1 MYENKRCFSMILIR
15 STKNSKPK
23 KDFQRKQC
31 LLCVFNYRSDKN
43 DTFSITILN
52 ARTHTDLAAKLSIQF
67 DYKYFISSLG
77 MTDTATADGAFASP
91 EAELNSLLS
100 SSSFS
105 VASYLNLALLS
116 SSANIQ
122 SQQSSSSDDLQRKMT
137 ELALQLQIQT
147 QSCHE
152 DIGRIGAELQA
163 ILPRCAADVG
173 RVGVGLEGMRMDAQ
187 TLLETTTMAGTGG
200 DSSLSSSLETLSTL
214 HALQANLTKTKEVLN
229 AAATWDSTISSVA
242 PLLAEQNLTEAVNAL
257 AQLEAGER
265 ALRGMP
271 HKEQRQDS
279 IQQIREQVQA
289 LLQPQLQHALQNMHS
304 RLAPLQQ
311 CVALYSKLDK
321 MDSLRDDYVKQRPGA
336 VHKAWFSYAPPKSSY
351 ATNENSTNAIPSS
364 DQAGKGQLA
373 GDAFLAWLPT
383 WYEIVL
389 NLLTEERRQASTVF
403 GPAEAPEI
411 VVKVLREAFR
421 PILPSF
427 QSRLEMVFSSATTG
441 ATSSANVTRG
451 SFETLCSIYESTLRF
466 LSLTYDLV
474 AGAFLDLAESGA
486 SKKGDTGLELYQSMQ
501 DVFLQLA
508 SPFALYAQRFADLE
522 GKHSHV
528 LAGVVSKD
536 IQQTV
541 GSVSSTSMNLQCL
554 QEATGRLK
562 DLSSFIFPIVDG
574 SLDRFELLNG
584 GYRAKEALRSVDQS
598 LSNHLEEMIIAVRSL
613 SAAMTADANKLV
625 VEFDEQHVLC
635 AMEVL
640 KIAGNFSRDLRNFEG
655 GTRTRMKSLFERM
668 ENYHSQ
674 EAGLKK
680 IIEFASKKGVGPP
693 LSADSFSLPDSVSA
707 IEIDSYLTK
716 VFCSDNDTN
725 TDGNELNPSLA
736 TLQNIC
742 ASTSSHQDTI
752 FATTEE
758 ALKRFATS
766 CHSFVFNV
774 CSAVPSKHLNELPDM
789 TAWRESASA
798 SDNLDSYG
806 TLPQQYITQVGEH
819 MLSLVQA
826 FEPFASDSATLSL
839 VNEAMGGVRDV
850 ALQPWGEFIGAA
862 GFVGSDSSISTLM
875 NGNDIAEL
883 VLSNAAL
890 GEEDAALEEG
900 ATEDEIASAAFC
912 NAWLDVI
919 GLAVT
924 GRLLEKIMRIPQ
936 LTSKGCEH
944 LSADL
949 NYLVNVFSALG
960 VAGHPH
966 PLITHVAGLAML
978 SEEDLETQIKSR
990 NPASEVES
998 ALRAVEAR
1006 IALRRGISIS

>member
-1 MYENKRCFSMILIR
+1 
-15 STKNSKPK
+15 
-23 KDFQRKQC
+23 
-31 LLCVFNYRSDKN
+31 
-43 DTFSITILN
+43 
-52 ARTHTDLAAKLSIQF
+52 
-67 DYKYFISSLG
+67 
-77 MTDTATADGAFASP
+77 MTDANAADGSFASP

-100 SSSFS
+100 SPSFS
-105 VASYLNLALLS
+105 VASYLNVALS
-116 SSANIQ
+116 SS
-122 SQQSSSSDDLQRKMT
+122 SLLPTKPPSQSSSSDDDLQRKMT

-187 TLLETTTMAGTGG
+187 TLLETTAIGGTGNE
-200 DSSLSSSLETLSTL
+200 SSLSSSLETLSTL
-214 HALQANLTKTKEVLN
+214 HALQANLTRTKEVLN

-271 HKEQRQDS
+271 HREERQES
-279 IQQIREQVQA
+279 IKKIREQVQA

-311 CVALYSKLDK
+311 CVTLYSKLDK
-321 MDSLRDDYVKQRPGA
+321 IDSLREDYVKQRPGT
-336 VHKAWFSYAPPKSSY
+336 VHKAWFSYAPPKSTYS
-351 ATNENSTNAIPSS
+351 NDKSSISSS
-364 DQAGKGQLA
+364 DQAQKAQLA
-373 GDAFLAWLPT
+373 GNSFLTWLPS
-383 WYEIVL
+383 WYETVL

-441 ATSSANVTRG
+441 NSAASTTRG

-474 AGAFLDLAESGA
+474 AGAFLDLIESGA
-486 SKKGDTGLELYQSMQ
+486 SKKGDTGLDLYQSMQ

-528 LAGVVSKD
+528 VAGMVSKD

-541 GSVSSTSMNLQCL
+541 GSVSSTSMNLQTL

-562 DLSSFIFPIVDG
+562 DLASFIFPIVDG

-584 GYRAKEALRSVDQS
+584 GYLAKEALRSVDKT
-598 LSNHLEEMIIAVRSL
+598 LSNHLEELIIAVRSL

-640 KIAGNFSRDLRNFEG
+640 KIAGNFRRDLRNFEG
-655 GTRTRMKSLFERM
+655 GTLTRMKSLCERM
-668 ENYHSQ
+668 ENYHAR
-674 EAGLKK
+674 EAIFKG
-680 IIEFASKKGVGPP
+680 IIESVTKKGVGSNN
-693 LSADSFSLPDSVSA
+693 LFSLPDSLSV
-707 IEIDSYLTK
+707 IEIDSYLTR
-716 VFCSDNDTN
+716 VFCGGDDAK
-725 TDGNELNPSLA
+725 TDGNEMNPSLA
-736 TLQNIC
+736 TLHSIC
-742 ASTSSHQDTI
+742 SGTPSQRDVFS
-752 FATTEE
+752 TTEE
-758 ALKRFATS
+758 TIKRFATS

-774 CSAVPSKHLNELPDM
+774 CSAVPSKYLNQLPDM
-789 TAWRESASA
+789 PAWRENASA

-826 FEPFASDSATLSL
+826 FEPFASDPATLSL
-839 VNEAMGGVRDV
+839 VNEAMDGVRDV
-850 ALQPWGEFIGAA
+850 ALQPWSEFIGAV

-875 NGNDIAEL
+875 NGKDITNL

-900 ATEDEIASAAFC
+900 ASEDEIACAAFC

-944 LSADL
+944 LTADL

-966 PLITHVAGLAML
+966 PLVTHIGALATL
-978 SEEDLETQIKSR
+978 SDGDLETQIKSR
-990 NPASEVES
+990 NTVSEVEN

-1006 IALRRGISIS
+1006 IALRRGISIL

>member
-1 MYENKRCFSMILIR
+1 MI
-15 STKNSKPK
+15 
-23 KDFQRKQC
+23 
-31 LLCVFNYRSDKN
+31 
-43 DTFSITILN
+43 
-52 ARTHTDLAAKLSIQF
+52 
-67 DYKYFISSLG
+67 
-77 MTDTATADGAFASP
+77 DTAATDGASASL
-91 EAELNSLLS
+91 EAEMNSLLS
-100 SSSFS
+100 SSTFS
-105 VASYLNLALLS
+105 VASYLNLALS
-116 SSANIQ
+116 SSLPTKFP
-122 SQQSSSSDDLQRKMT
+122 SVSSSGTQTDADKLQRRMT

-187 TLLETTTMAGTGG
+187 TLLETTAITGAAGGG

-214 HALQANLTKTKEVLN
+214 HALQANLTNTKGVLT

-242 PLLAEQNLTEAVNAL
+242 PLLAEQNVTEAVHAL

-271 HKEQRQDS
+271 HREERQES
-279 IQQIREQVQA
+279 IKQIREQVQA
-289 LLQPQLQHALQNMHS
+289 LLQPQLRHALQNMHT

-311 CVALYSKLDK
+311 CVGLYSKLDK

-336 VHKAWFSYAPPKSSY
+336 VHKAWFSYAPPKNTYGNSNNS
-351 ATNENSTNAIPSS
+351 ANNNDHNITDENATNAISS
-364 DQAGKGQLA
+364 LDQVSGAQLA
-373 GDAFLAWLPT
+373 GEAFMAWLPS
-383 WYEIVL
+383 WYDTVL

-427 QSRLEMVFSSATTG
+427 QSRLERVFSSATSAA
-441 ATSSANVTRG
+441 ATNTTKG
-451 SFETLCSIYESTLRF
+451 SFETICSIYESTLRF

-474 AGAFLDLAESGA
+474 AGAFLDLVESGA
-486 SKKGDTGLELYQSMQ
+486 TKKGDTGLDLYQSMQ

-522 GKHSHV
+522 GKHSRV
-528 LAGVVSKD
+528 VAGMVSKD

-541 GSVSSTSMNLQCL
+541 GSVSSTSMNLQTL
-554 QEATGRLK
+554 QETTGRLK
-562 DLSSFIFPIVDG
+562 DLASFIFPIVDG

-584 GYRAKEALRSVDQS
+584 GYRAKEALRSVDKIV
-598 LSNHLEEMIIAVRSL
+598 SNHLEELIIAIRSL
-613 SAAMTADANKLV
+613 SAAMTGDANKFV
-625 VEFDEQHVLC
+625 MEFDEQHVLC

-640 KIAGNFSRDLRNFEG
+640 KIVGNFRRDLRNFEG
-655 GTRTRMKSLFERM
+655 GTRTRMKSLSERM
-668 ENYHSQ
+668 EDYHAQ
-674 EAGLKK
+674 EASFKS
-680 IIEFASKKGVGPP
+680 IVESN
-693 LSADSFSLPDSVSA
+693 SSFSLPDSLSIV
-707 IEIDSYLTK
+707 EIDSYLTK
-716 VFCSDNDTN
+716 VFCGDNDAN
-725 TDGNELNPSLA
+725 TDANELNPSLA

-742 ASTSSHQDTI
+742 SSASSQRDNIYSN
-752 FATTEE
+752 TEE
-758 ALKRFATS
+758 AIKRFATS
-766 CHSFVFNV
+766 CHSFVFDV
-774 CSAVPSKHLNELPDM
+774 CSAVPSKHLNELTQM
-789 TAWRESASA
+789 QAWRENSSATG
-798 SDNLDSYG
+798 DLDSYG

-826 FEPFASDSATLSL
+826 FEPFASDPATLSL
-839 VNEAMGGVRDV
+839 VNEAMDGVRDV
-850 ALQPWGEFIGAA
+850 ALQPWSEFIGAA
-862 GFVGSDSSISTLM
+862 GFVGSDSTISTMM
-875 NGNDIAEL
+875 NGIDIADL
-883 VLSNAAL
+883 VLSNSAL

-900 ATEDEIASAAFC
+900 ATEDEIASASFC

-936 LTSKGCEH
+936 LTPKGCEH
-944 LSADL
+944 LTADL

-966 PLITHVAGLAML
+966 PLVTHMGALATL
-978 SEEDLETQIKSR
+978 SDGDLEAQIKSR
-990 NPASEVES
+990 NTSSEVEN

-1006 IALRRGISIS
+1006 MALRRGISIG

>member
-1 MYENKRCFSMILIR
+1 MI
-15 STKNSKPK
+15 
-23 KDFQRKQC
+23 
-31 LLCVFNYRSDKN
+31 
-43 DTFSITILN
+43 
-52 ARTHTDLAAKLSIQF
+52 
-67 DYKYFISSLG
+67 
-77 MTDTATADGAFASP
+77 DTAATDGASASL
-91 EAELNSLLS
+91 EAEMNSLLS
-100 SSSFS
+100 SSTFS
-105 VASYLNLALLS
+105 VASYLNLALS
-116 SSANIQ
+116 SSLPTKFP
-122 SQQSSSSDDLQRKMT
+122 SVSSSGTQTDADKLQRRMT

-187 TLLETTTMAGTGG
+187 TLLETTAITGAAGGG

-214 HALQANLTKTKEVLN
+214 HALQANLTNTKGVLT

-242 PLLAEQNLTEAVNAL
+242 PLLAEQNVTEAVHAL

-271 HKEQRQDS
+271 HREERQES
-279 IQQIREQVQA
+279 IKQIREQVQA
-289 LLQPQLQHALQNMHS
+289 LLQPQLRHALQNMHT

-311 CVALYSKLDK
+311 CVGLYSKLDK

-336 VHKAWFSYAPPKSSY
+336 VHKAWFSYAPPKNTYGNSNNS
-351 ATNENSTNAIPSS
+351 ANNNDHNITDENATNAISS
-364 DQAGKGQLA
+364 LDQVSGAQLA
-373 GDAFLAWLPT
+373 GEAFMAWLPS
-383 WYEIVL
+383 WYDTVL

-427 QSRLEMVFSSATTG
+427 QSRLERVFSSATSAA
-441 ATSSANVTRG
+441 ATNTTKG
-451 SFETLCSIYESTLRF
+451 SFETICSIYESTLRF

-474 AGAFLDLAESGA
+474 AGAFLDLVESGA
-486 SKKGDTGLELYQSMQ
+486 TKKGDTGLDLYQSMQ

-522 GKHSHV
+522 GKHSRV
-528 LAGVVSKD
+528 VAGMVSKD

-541 GSVSSTSMNLQCL
+541 GSVSSTSMNLQTL
-554 QEATGRLK
+554 QETTGRLK
-562 DLSSFIFPIVDG
+562 DLASFIFPIVDG

-584 GYRAKEALRSVDQS
+584 GYRAKEALRSVDKIV
-598 LSNHLEEMIIAVRSL
+598 SNHLEELIIAIRSL
-613 SAAMTADANKLV
+613 SAAMTGDANKFV
-625 VEFDEQHVLC
+625 MEFDEQHVLC

-640 KIAGNFSRDLRNFEG
+640 KIVGNFRRDLRNFEG
-655 GTRTRMKSLFERM
+655 GTRTRMKSLSERM
-668 ENYHSQ
+668 EDYHAQ
-674 EAGLKK
+674 EASFKS
-680 IIEFASKKGVGPP
+680 IVESN
-693 LSADSFSLPDSVSA
+693 SSFSLPDSLSIV
-707 IEIDSYLTK
+707 EIDSYLTK
-716 VFCSDNDTN
+716 VFCGDNDAN
-725 TDGNELNPSLA
+725 TDANELNPSLV

-742 ASTSSHQDTI
+742 SSASSQRDNIYSN
-752 FATTEE
+752 TEE
-758 ALKRFATS
+758 AIKRFATS
-766 CHSFVFNV
+766 CHSFVFDV
-774 CSAVPSKHLNELPDM
+774 CSAVPSKHLNELTQM
-789 TAWRESASA
+789 QAWRENSSATG
-798 SDNLDSYG
+798 DLDSYG

-826 FEPFASDSATLSL
+826 FEPFASDPATLSL
-839 VNEAMGGVRDV
+839 VNEAMDGVRDV
-850 ALQPWGEFIGAA
+850 ALQPWSEFIGAA
-862 GFVGSDSSISTLM
+862 GFVGSDSTISTMM
-875 NGNDIAEL
+875 NGIDIADL
-883 VLSNAAL
+883 VLSNSAL

-900 ATEDEIASAAFC
+900 ATEDEIASASFC

-936 LTSKGCEH
+936 LTPKGCEH
-944 LSADL
+944 LTADL

-966 PLITHVAGLAML
+966 PLVTHMGALATL
-978 SEEDLETQIKSR
+978 SDGDLEAQIKSR
-990 NPASEVES
+990 NTSSEVEN

-1006 IALRRGISIS
+1006 MALRRGISIG

>member
-1 MYENKRCFSMILIR
+1 
-15 STKNSKPK
+15 
-23 KDFQRKQC
+23 
-31 LLCVFNYRSDKN
+31 
-43 DTFSITILN
+43 
-52 ARTHTDLAAKLSIQF
+52 
-67 DYKYFISSLG
+67 
-77 MTDTATADGAFASP
+77 MTDAAVADVGSASL
-91 EAELNSLLS
+91 EVEMNSLLS

-105 VASYLNLALLS
+105 VASYLNLAL
-116 SSANIQ
+116 
-122 SQQSSSSDDLQRKMT
+122 SSSSPTKIPSASSSGAPKNQLDADELQRRMT

-187 TLLETTTMAGTGG
+187 ALYGTMAIAISGTGTGG
-200 DSSLSSSLETLSTL
+200 ESSLSSSLETLSTL
-214 HALQANLTKTKEVLN
+214 HALQANLTKTKAVLT
-229 AAATWDSTISSVA
+229 AAATWDSTIGSIA
-242 PLLAEQNLTEAVNAL
+242 PLLAEQNLTGAVHAL

-271 HKEQRQDS
+271 NREERQDS
-279 IQQIREQVQA
+279 IKQIREQVQA
-289 LLQPQLQHALQNMHS
+289 LLQPQLQHALQNMHT

-311 CVALYSKLDK
+311 CVALYSKLGK

-351 ATNENSTNAIPSS
+351 SNSTGNDITDESSTNTISSS
-364 DQAGKGQLA
+364 DQVTVAQLA
-373 GDAFLAWLPT
+373 GEAFLAWLPT
-383 WYEIVL
+383 WYETVL

-427 QSRLEMVFSSATTG
+427 QSRLEIVFSSAISGTT
-441 ATSSANVTRG
+441 TNTNRG
-451 SFETLCSIYESTLRF
+451 SFETICSIYESTLRF

-474 AGAFLDLAESGA
+474 AGAFLDLVESGA
-486 SKKGDTGLELYQSMQ
+486 SKKGDTGLDLYQSMQ
-501 DVFLQLA
+501 GVFLQLA

-528 LAGVVSKD
+528 VAGMVSRD

-541 GSVSSTSMNLQCL
+541 GAVSSTSMNLQTL
-554 QEATGRLK
+554 QEATSRLN
-562 DLSSFIFPIVDG
+562 DLASFIFPIVDG

-584 GYRAKEALRSVDQS
+584 GYRAKEALRSVDMI
-598 LSNHLEEMIIAVRSL
+598 LSNHLEELVIAVRSL
-613 SAAMTADANKLV
+613 SAAMTADANRLV
-625 VEFDEQHVLC
+625 IDFDEQHVLC

-640 KIAGNFSRDLRNFEG
+640 KIAGNFRRDLRNFEG
-655 GTRTRMKSLFERM
+655 GTRTRMKSLSERM
-668 ENYHSQ
+668 EDYHAQ
-674 EAGLKK
+674 EASFK
-680 IIEFASKKGVGPP
+680 IIVESMTKTGTTSSV
-693 LSADSFSLPDSVSA
+693 SNNSFSLPDSLSVV
-707 IEIDSYLTK
+707 EIDSYLTM
-716 VFCSDNDTN
+716 VFCGDNDAN
-725 TDGNELNPSLA
+725 TDDNEMNPSLA
-736 TLQNIC
+736 TLRNIC
-742 ASTSSHQDTI
+742 SSTSLQRDQI
-752 FATTEE
+752 FSNTED
-758 ALKRFATS
+758 AIKRFATS
-766 CHSFVFNV
+766 CHSFVFDV
-774 CSAVPSKHLNELPDM
+774 CSAVPSKYLKDLPQM
-789 TAWRESASA
+789 PAWKDCASA
-798 SDNLDSYG
+798 TDDLDSYG

-826 FEPFASDSATLSL
+826 FEPFASDPATLSL
-839 VNEAMGGVRDV
+839 VNEAMDGVRDV
-850 ALQPWGEFIGAA
+850 ALQPWSEFTGAA
-862 GFVGSDSSISTLM
+862 GFVGSDSAISVLM
-875 NGNDIAEL
+875 NGRDIAEL

-944 LSADL
+944 LTADL

-966 PLITHVAGLAML
+966 PLVTHLGTIATL
-978 SEEDLETQIKSR
+978 SDDDLEAQIKSW
-990 NPASEVES
+990 NTSSEVEN

-1006 IALRRGISIS
+1006 IALRRGISVG

>member
-1 MYENKRCFSMILIR
+1 
-15 STKNSKPK
+15 
-23 KDFQRKQC
+23 
-31 LLCVFNYRSDKN
+31 
-43 DTFSITILN
+43 
-52 ARTHTDLAAKLSIQF
+52 
-67 DYKYFISSLG
+67 
-77 MTDTATADGAFASP
+77 MTDVASSP

-100 SSSFS
+100 SPSFS
-105 VASYLNLALLS
+105 VASYLNLALS
-116 SSANIQ
+116 SPSPTKI
-122 SQQSSSSDDLQRKMT
+122 SSPSSSDDLQRKMT

-173 RVGVGLEGMRMDAQ
+173 RVGVGLEGMKMDAK
-187 TLLETTTMAGTGG
+187 TLLETTAMGG
-200 DSSLSSSLETLSTL
+200 NGEESSLSSSLETLSTL
-214 HALQANLTKTKEVLN
+214 HALQANLSKTKEVLT

-242 PLLAEQNLTEAVNAL
+242 PLLAQQNLSEAVNAL

-271 HKEQRQDS
+271 HREERQAS

-336 VHKAWFSYAPPKSSY
+336 VHKAWFSYAPPKNTYSSNK
-351 ATNENSTNAIPSS
+351 TEEGSSSGIPSV
-364 DQAGKGQLA
+364 DQAQKAQQA

-383 WYEIVL
+383 WYETVL

-427 QSRLEMVFSSATTG
+427 QSRLEMVFSSATSP
-441 ATSSANVTRG
+441 ASISNPTRG

-474 AGAFLDLAESGA
+474 AGAFLDLVESGN

-522 GKHSHV
+522 GKHSRV
-528 LAGVVSKD
+528 IAGTVSKD

-541 GSVSSTSMNLQCL
+541 GAVSSTSIDLQSL
-554 QEATGRLK
+554 QDATGRLK
-562 DLSSFIFPIVDG
+562 DLASFIFPIVDG

-584 GYRAKEALRSVDQS
+584 GYRAKEALKSVDKT
-598 LSNHLEEMIIAVRSL
+598 LSNHLEELIIAVRSL
-613 SAAMTADANKLV
+613 SAAMTVDSSKLAS
-625 VEFDEQHVLC
+625 EFDEQHILC

-640 KIAGNFSRDLRNFEG
+640 KIAGNFRRDLRNFEG
-655 GTRTRMKSLFERM
+655 GTQTRMQSLYERM
-668 ENYHSQ
+668 ENYHAQ
-674 EAGLKK
+674 EAGLKSIVESMK
-680 IIEFASKKGVGPP
+680 NGSG
-693 LSADSFSLPDSVSA
+693 SNTSFSLPDSLSV

-716 VFCSDNDTN
+716 VFCGENDATAESDA
-725 TDGNELNPSLA
+725 NPSLA
-736 TLQNIC
+736 TLQGIS
-742 ASTSSHQDTI
+742 ASTSPFSS
-752 FATTEE
+752 TEE
-758 ALKRFATS
+758 AVKRFATS
-766 CHSFVFNV
+766 CHSFVFNI
-774 CSAVPSKHLNELPDM
+774 CSAVPTKHLNELPDM
-789 TAWRESASA
+789 PVWRESAST
-798 SDNLDSYG
+798 SDLDSYG

-850 ALQPWGEFIGAA
+850 ALQPWSDFIGSA

-875 NGNDIAEL
+875 NGKGIADL
-883 VLSNAAL
+883 VLANSAL

-900 ATEDEIASAAFC
+900 ATEEEIASAAFC

-944 LSADL
+944 LTADL

-966 PLITHVAGLAML
+966 PLVTHISTLATL
-978 SEEDLETQIKSR
+978 SDGDLETQIKSR
-990 NPASEVES
+990 NKASEVEN

>member
-1 MYENKRCFSMILIR
+1 
-15 STKNSKPK
+15 
-23 KDFQRKQC
+23 
-31 LLCVFNYRSDKN
+31 
-43 DTFSITILN
+43 
-52 ARTHTDLAAKLSIQF
+52 
-67 DYKYFISSLG
+67 
-77 MTDTATADGAFASP
+77 MTDAVAVNGDFASL
-91 EAELNSLLS
+91 EAEMNSLLS

-105 VASYLNLALLS
+105 VASYLNLALS
-116 SSANIQ
+116 SSNQPDA
-122 SQQSSSSDDLQRKMT
+122 DDLQRRMT

-187 TLLETTTMAGTGG
+187 TLLETSAMAGTGEG
-200 DSSLSSSLETLSTL
+200 ESSLSSSLETLSTL
-214 HALQANLTKTKEVLN
+214 HALQANLTKTKEVLT

-271 HKEQRQDS
+271 RKEERQES
-279 IQQIREQVQA
+279 IKKIREQVQA
-289 LLQPQLQHALQNMHS
+289 LLQPQLQHALQNMHT

-321 MDSLRDDYVKQRPGA
+321 MDFLREDYVKQRPSA

-351 ATNENSTNAIPSS
+351 GNNSVNSDLTDDSSS
-364 DQAGKGQLA
+364 DQAVVSLLA
-373 GDAFLAWLPT
+373 EEAFLAWLPS
-383 WYEIVL
+383 WYETVL

-403 GPAEAPEI
+403 GQAEAPEI

-427 QSRLEMVFSSATTG
+427 QSRLEMVFSSATSG
-441 ATSSANVTRG
+441 ATSNVTKS

-474 AGAFLDLAESGA
+474 AGTFLDLVESGA
-486 SKKGDTGLELYQSMQ
+486 SKKGDTGLDLYKSMQ

-508 SPFALYAQRFADLE
+508 SPFALYAQRFPDLE
-522 GKHSHV
+522 SKHSSV
-528 LAGVVSKD
+528 VAGIVSKD

-541 GSVSSTSMNLQCL
+541 GAVSSTSMNLQTL
-554 QEATGRLK
+554 QEVTGRLK
-562 DLSSFIFPIVDG
+562 DLASFIFPIVDG

-584 GYRAKEALRSVDQS
+584 GYRANEALKSVDTIV
-598 LSNHLEEMIIAVRSL
+598 SNHLEELIIAIRSL
-613 SAAMTADANKLV
+613 SAAMTGDANRLV
-625 VEFDEQHVLC
+625 TEFDEQHVLC

-640 KIAGNFSRDLRNFEG
+640 KIAGNFRRDLRNFEG
-655 GTRTRMKSLFERM
+655 GTRTRMKTLSERM
-668 ENYHSQ
+668 EDYDAQ
-674 EAGLKK
+674 ETRLKNIVEATTK
-680 IIEFASKKGVGPP
+680 IGTTSS
-693 LSADSFSLPDSVSA
+693 LSNNSFSLPDSLSIV
-707 IEIDSYLTK
+707 EIDSYITK
-716 VFCSDNDTN
+716 VFCGDNSVNQD
-725 TDGNELNPSLA
+725 DNEMNPSLA
-736 TLQNIC
+736 TLQKIG
-742 ASTSSHQDTI
+742 SPSSSQQDKI
-752 FATTEE
+752 YSDTED
-758 ALKRFATS
+758 ALRRFATS
-766 CHSFVFNV
+766 CHSFVFDV
-774 CSAVPSKHLNELPDM
+774 CSAVPSKHLNELPQM
-789 TAWRESASA
+789 PAWRESVSA
-798 SDNLDSYG
+798 TDNLDSYG

-826 FEPFASDSATLSL
+826 FEPFASDSTTLSL
-839 VNEAMGGVRDV
+839 VNEAMDGVRDV
-850 ALQPWGEFIGAA
+850 ALQPWGEFIGAS
-862 GFVGSDSSISTLM
+862 GFVGSDSTIFLLM
-875 NGNDIAEL
+875 NGKGIANL
-883 VLSNAAL
+883 VLTNAAL

-924 GRLLEKIMRIPQ
+924 GRLLEKIMRIPK

-944 LSADL
+944 LTADL

-966 PLITHVAGLAML
+966 PLVTHMGTLATL
-978 SEEDLETQIKSR
+978 TDGDLEEQIKSR
-990 NPASEVES
+990 NTSSEVES
-998 ALRAVEAR
+998 ALRAIEAR
-1006 IALRRGISIS
+1006 IALRRGISLG

>member
-1 MYENKRCFSMILIR
+1 
-15 STKNSKPK
+15 
-23 KDFQRKQC
+23 
-31 LLCVFNYRSDKN
+31 
-43 DTFSITILN
+43 
-52 ARTHTDLAAKLSIQF
+52 
-67 DYKYFISSLG
+67 
-77 MTDTATADGAFASP
+77 MTGEVAADGPFVSP
-91 EAELNSLLS
+91 EEEMNSLLS

-105 VASYLNLALLS
+105 VASYLNLALS
-116 SSANIQ
+116 SVPTKVPSKNQANA
-122 SQQSSSSDDLQRKMT
+122 DELQRRMA

-187 TLLETTTMAGTGG
+187 TLLETTSIGGTGG
-200 DSSLSSSLETLSTL
+200 ESSLSSSLETLSTL

-271 HKEQRQDS
+271 HKEERRES
-279 IQQIREQVQA
+279 IKQIREQVQA
-289 LLQPQLQHALQNMHS
+289 LLQPQLKHALQNMHS

-321 MDSLRDDYVKQRPGA
+321 MDSLREDYVKQRPGA
-336 VHKAWFSYAPPKSSY
+336 VHKAWFSYAPPKRAFSQSGGDNDGS
-351 ATNENSTNAIPSS
+351 NENPVNAVPSS
-364 DQAGKGQLA
+364 DQVVGAEGAGE
-373 GDAFLAWLPT
+373 AFLAWLPS
-383 WYEIVL
+383 WYETVL

-403 GPAEAPEI
+403 GAAEAPDI

-427 QSRLEMVFSSATTG
+427 QSRLEMVFSSAVNGSATPSTG
-441 ATSSANVTRG
+441 G

-474 AGAFLDLAESGA
+474 AGAFLDLVESGA
-486 SKKGDTGLELYQSMQ
+486 SKKGDTGLDLYQSMQ
-501 DVFLQLA
+501 GVFLQLA
-508 SPFALYAQRFADLE
+508 SPFSLYIQRFADLE
-522 GKHSHV
+522 GKHSNV
-528 LAGVVSKD
+528 VAGVVSKD

-541 GSVSSTSMNLQCL
+541 GAVSSTSMNLQTL
-554 QEATGRLK
+554 QGATGRLN
-562 DLSSFIFPIVDG
+562 DLASFIFPIADG

-584 GYRAKEALRSVDQS
+584 GYRAKEALRSVDKT
-598 LSNHLEEMIIAVRSL
+598 LSNHLEELIIAVRSL
-613 SAAMTADANKLV
+613 SAAATGDANRLAS
-625 VEFDEQHVLC
+625 EFDEQHVLC
-635 AMEVL
+635 AMDVL
-640 KIAGNFSRDLRNFEG
+640 KIAGNFRRDLRNFEL
-655 GTRTRMKSLFERM
+655 GTRTRMKSLSERM
-668 ENYHSQ
+668 RDYHVQ
-674 EAGLKK
+674 EATFKSIVESSTKK
-680 IIEFASKKGVGPP
+680 ATPSQ
-693 LSADSFSLPDSVSA
+693 LSNDSFSLPDSLSV

-716 VFCSDNDTN
+716 IFCGDNDTN
-725 TDGNELNPSLA
+725 TDDNEINPSLA
-736 TLQNIC
+736 TLQNIGC
-742 ASTSSHQDTI
+742 STPSQGDAI
-752 FATTEE
+752 FSGTEE
-758 ALKRFATS
+758 AIKRFATS
-766 CHSFVFNV
+766 CHSFVFDV
-774 CSAVPSKHLNELPDM
+774 CSAVPSKHLNDLPQM
-789 TAWRESASA
+789 PAWKENASA
-798 SDNLDSYG
+798 GDNLDSYG

-826 FEPFASDSATLSL
+826 FEPFASDPATLSL
-839 VNEAMGGVRDV
+839 VNEAMDGVRDV
-850 ALQPWGEFIGAA
+850 ALQPWSEFIGSV
-862 GFVGSDSSISTLM
+862 GFVGSDSSISILM
-875 NGNDIAEL
+875 DGKDIADL

-924 GRLLEKIMRIPQ
+924 GRLLEKIMRIPL

-944 LSADL
+944 LTADL

-966 PLITHVAGLAML
+966 PLVTHMGTLATL
-978 SEEDLETQIKSR
+978 SDSDLETQIQSR
-990 NPASEVES
+990 NKDSEVES
-998 ALRAVEAR
+998 ALRAIEAR
-1006 IALRRGISIS
+1006 IALRRGISVA